1 MEKVDDHQEKRKV
14 NEKKINKIFWILLS
28 LILLF
33 LLIGISRSCGKKQ
46 AVKTEDKLAIK
57 APQNPYLSKI
67 DSLQRSLVDLQ
78 KQLDQCNGS
87 KVKKVPAPVKKVMK
101 KRKQIPPVVK
111 AEPVFIPVPNVEINL
126 PERGSLKSEAKTL
139 QKEKSSPKKIS
150 VPKKIEVQKIEPE
163 DDECPGCQTTY
174 GAIKVRYQ

>member
-1 MEKVDDHQEKRKV
+1 M
-14 NEKKINKIFWILLS
+14 KKIIFSLNKKNRNRIFFFVVFLALAF
-28 LILLF
+28 LIIF
-33 LLIGISRSCGKKQ
+33 IFRSCGVSKQ
-46 AVKTEDKLAIK
+46 EVKTRTKPVIEKS
-57 APQNPYLSKI
+57 PYLSKI

-101 KRKQIPPVVK
+101 KRKKIPPVVK

>member
-1 MEKVDDHQEKRKV
+1 ML
-14 NEKKINKIFWILLS
+14 KKEGEMKKPINLSAKTKNRIFFLVIFLALAF
-28 LILLF
+28 LI
-33 LLIGISRSCGKKQ
+33 IISFKSCGESKQ
-46 AVKTEDKLAIK
+46 EVKTRTKPVIEKS
-57 APQNPYLSKI
+57 PYLSKI

-111 AEPVFIPVPNVEINL
+111 AEPVFVPAPNVEVDL
-126 PERGSLKSEAKTL
+126 PERGSVKNETK
-139 QKEKSSPKKIS
+139 SPKKEKVSQKKLS

-163 DDECPGCQTTY
+163 DDNCPTCPTKY
-174 GAIKVRYQ
+174 GRIQVVY